1 MSTDAPDRSTSAR
14 LAQASERLSILAH
27 ELAIAVGARADL
39 GRDRE
44 LFMSISRRL
53 STQALD
59 LAEIT
64 FAVAE
69 DVVSSSHDPRA
80 DRSAAAL
87 GRVSRIIEPVF
98 EIASELAAH
107 LTIRAEAAARD
118 GRPLAAADL
127 SSLDAPIVRLLRE
140 NDHLV
145 TGAGVAAAPGA
156 LSDRDLW
163 MRWWVQGATTPVPL
177 SPQLDPGA
185 AGFYDYP
192 SAVWFRPSARDLA
205 PHLAPSHFDD
215 GGTDTWMVTATIPV
229 VVRRR
234 LVGLACAELT
244 VDRVGSLVASAL
256 AAMPAPAGLV
266 SPEGLVVASTHPDLR
281 PGEPAPALERYRVSP
296 HAESFEEL
304 SPGMTIARSPALPWR
319 LIADWG
325 GGAR

>member
-44 LFMSISRRL
+44 LFMSISRSL

-145 TGAGVAAAPGA
+145 TGAGVAAPGA

-163 MRWWVQGATTPVPL
+163 MRWWVQGPTTPVPL

-205 PHLAPSHFDD
+205 PHLAPPSLRRRRHRHLD
-215 GGTDTWMVTATIPV
+215 GDRDHSRRRSTPPRRTG
-229 VVRRR
+229 VRRAHRRPRRFARR
-234 LVGLACAELT
+234 LGARGDARASRLGLA
-244 VDRVGSLVASAL
+244 R
-256 AAMPAPAGLV
+256 
-266 SPEGLVVASTHPDLR
+266 
-281 PGEPAPALERYRVSP
+281 
-296 HAESFEEL
+296 
-304 SPGMTIARSPALPWR
+304 
-319 LIADWG
+319 
-325 GGAR
+325 GARRREHPSRPASR